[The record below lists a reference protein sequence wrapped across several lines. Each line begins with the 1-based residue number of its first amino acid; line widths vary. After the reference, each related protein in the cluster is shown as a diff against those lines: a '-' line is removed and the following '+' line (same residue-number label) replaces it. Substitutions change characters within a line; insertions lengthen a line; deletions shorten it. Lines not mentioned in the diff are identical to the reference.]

1 MTALSE
7 DTLFHIEVVKLLLQV
22 AWSDDDLDPE
32 EREQVRASAQK
43 WGVPP
48 PDLQILMA
56 RLDEGEP
63 LPVPNLKLL
72 RKKPEVALAAVRK
85 LMLADG
91 KIAQGEAEMLAQIK
105 ELLTAPPV

>member
-43 WGVPP
+43 WGIPP
-48 PDLQILMA
+48 ADLQMLMA

-63 LPVPNLKLL
+63 PRLIDGTVPASVSN
-72 RKKPEVALAAVRK
+72 PAGAA
-85 LMLADG
+85 
-91 KIAQGEAEMLAQIK
+91 
-105 ELLTAPPV
+105 